1 MVLFYLLFYCFSII
15 DLICSIKYSSI
26 LIKNPSTYIKKYIDY
41 YLYYHSFKVSTH
53 SLIITCSDNFF
64 FFCKCDVCVSVVTIN
79 KMLIITKHFWTVC
92 QRLTEITPLYS
103 DCQILKTYNCS
114 IFINFAV
121 IFFQAGYF

>member
-1 MVLFYLLFYCFSII
+1 MII
-15 DLICSIKYSSI
+15 Y
-26 LIKNPSTYIKKYIDY
+26 
-41 YLYYHSFKVSTH
+41 
-53 SLIITCSDNFF
+53 

-103 DCQILKTYNCS
+103 DCQILKTHNCS

-121 IFFQAGYF
+121 IFFKLDTFKLNYCFKNMTLISGFVVSLKNQRKRYKTNKILDSPYQLHKVNNFKTAIRNQIL